1 MRTKTVSA
9 LIAGSVVLLVT
20 GCGSDKSSG
29 GEATPEPAA
38 TVLPQRLEKPPAMPD
53 GDKPQPSPA
62 ADAPFS
68 ENLAYELR
76 RKTLDM
82 AKAPGKITA
91 NCPADVSSKSGT
103 VVTCK
108 TTYEGLE
115 VEWSVRMGDKAAFSN
130 NYVNFTATPHQGIL
144 TRDGVARLLY
154 GNYRDSI
161 DYALCNNIPKA
172 ALAPLDVKSK
182 YSCEVVMKGKKPTGF
197 ADPVRAT
204 DAGPRAY

>member
-1 MRTKTVSA
+1 MPL
-9 LIAGSVVLLVT
+9 LIAGSLALLAT
-20 GCGSDKSSG
+20 GCGSDSG
-29 GEATPEPAA
+29 GSEGSATPKPDGP
-38 TVLPQRLEKPPAMPD
+38 VLPQRLEKPPAMPD
-53 GDKPQPSPA
+53 EDKAQPSPA
-62 ADAPFS
+62 ADASFS

-115 VEWSVRMGDKAAFSN
+115 VEWSVRIGDKAAFSN
-130 NYVNFTATPHQGIL
+130 NYVDFTATPKQGIL

-172 ALAPLDVKSK
+172 VLVPLDVKSK
-182 YSCEVVMKGKKPTGF
+182 YACEVVMKGKQPTGYSE
-197 ADPVRAT
+197 PVRAT
-204 DAGPRAY
+204 DAGPRSF